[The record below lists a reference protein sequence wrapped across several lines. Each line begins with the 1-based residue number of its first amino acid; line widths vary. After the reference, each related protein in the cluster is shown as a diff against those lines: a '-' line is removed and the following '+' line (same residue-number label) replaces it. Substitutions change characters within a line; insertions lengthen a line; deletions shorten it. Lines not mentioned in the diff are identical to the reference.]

1 MTSERMSG
9 DRLRGKVCFVTGAA
23 RGIGRSIALAC
34 AAQGARV
41 IAADRNFDDDASLAS
56 LERLELDVTDEAA
69 VAEAAQAHGDV
80 SVLVNCAGMVCIGA
94 ALDGTIDDFDRSYAV
109 NVRSMALL
117 IRAFLPAMT
126 SRGAGSIINI
136 ASVVSSVMAAPD
148 RFAYATSKAAV
159 IGLTMSVALD
169 YAKHGVRC
177 NAISPGTIETPS
189 LRERW
194 AATGDVAGART
205 AFVARQALGRLGAP
219 EEIAAVAVLLASD
232 EATFMTGSNI
242 IIDGAMSL

>member
-1 MTSERMSG
+1 MSV

-23 RGIGRSIALAC
+23 RGIGRSIALAF
-34 AAQGARV
+34 AAQGAQV
-41 IAADRNFDDDASLAS
+41 IAADRDFDDDASLAL
-56 LERLELDVTDEAA
+56 LERLVLDVTDEAA
-69 VAEAAQAHGDV
+69 VAQAARAHGDV
-80 SVLVNCAGMVCIGA
+80 NVLVNGVGAVCVGA

-109 NVRSMALL
+109 NVRSMALT

-126 SRGAGSIINI
+126 SRGGGSIINI

-159 IGLTMSVALD
+159 IGLSMSVALD

-194 AATGDVAGART
+194 AATGDVAGARA